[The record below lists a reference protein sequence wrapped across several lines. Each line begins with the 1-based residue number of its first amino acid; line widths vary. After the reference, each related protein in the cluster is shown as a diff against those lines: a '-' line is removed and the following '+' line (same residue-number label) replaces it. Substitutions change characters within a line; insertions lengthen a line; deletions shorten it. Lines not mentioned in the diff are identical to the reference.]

1 MFKFLTSPRFAEI
14 GSALLVVVSA
24 WIVGRYAA
32 QGLSP
37 IQWACGI
44 FAIMGS
50 ISVAI
55 MVRMW
60 PAPVKVE
67 VRD

>member
-1 MFKFLTSPRFAEI
+1 MFKFMSSPRFAEI
-14 GSALLVVVSA
+14 GSALLVVIAA

-55 MVRMW
+55 MVRVW
-60 PAPVKVE
+60 PAPVKVRVE
-67 VRD
+67 E

>member
-1 MFKFLTSPRFAEI
+1 MLKLLSSPRFAEI
-14 GSALLVVVSA
+14 GSALLVVIAS

-55 MVRMW
+55 MVRLW
-60 PAPVKVE
+60 PAPVRVRVE
-67 VRD
+67 E

>member
-1 MFKFLTSPRFAEI
+1 MLRFLSSPRFAEI
-14 GSALLVVVSA
+14 GSALLVVVAS

-37 IQWACGI
+37 VQWACGI
-44 FAIMGS
+44 FAILGS

-55 MVRMW
+55 MVRVW
-60 PAPVKVE
+60 PAPAKVE

>member
-14 GSALLVVVSA
+14 GSALLVVIAS

-55 MVRMW
+55 MVRLW
-60 PAPVKVE
+60 PATAKVGA
-67 VRD
+67 RD